1 VKKNK
6 FSLILITALLV
17 GCGGNS
23 NKADNQNNT
32 PQLEASLGDSTD
44 SFKIAKD
51 NSVHDVTGEF
61 KGYKVVVYTDAT
73 IDDNPSQSTK
83 SIYGKINGE
92 STTSLLTINSNY
104 HDGDSFKV
112 KVYKNSKLVGESS
125 EEVLSGETLEFNNI
139 ETKDR

>member
-1 VKKNK
+1 VKKAK

-17 GCGGNS
+17 GCGGESNS
-23 NKADNQNNT
+23 TDNQEDTKN
-32 PQLEASLGDSTD
+32 
-44 SFKIAKD
+44 SFKIAED
-51 NSVHDVTGEF
+51 NSVHNATGEF

-73 IDDNPSQSTK
+73 IDDKPSQSTK

-125 EEVLSGETLEFNNI
+125 EEVLSGETLEFSNI

>member
-1 VKKNK
+1 MRKTK
-6 FSLILITALLV
+6 FSLILITALFV

-23 NKADNQNNT
+23 NKADNQNIH
-32 PQLEASLGDSTD
+32 QLGDNTD
-44 SFKIAKD
+44 SFQIAKD

-112 KVYKNSKLVGESS
+112 KVYKDSKLIGESS
-125 EEVLSGETLEFNNI
+125 EEVLSGETLEFSDI
-139 ETKDR
+139 EIKDR